1 MEIKQ
6 LEYFRAIVDAGTIS
20 GAARNLHMTQPPLS
34 YQIKML
40 EEELGVKLFVRG
52 AKNITLTEAGK
63 ALYIRAGSLLTMAD
77 ITKREVIKANEAA
90 TIHIGLAPSTVSMMA
105 KQFKIYAVK
114 HPEIH
119 FDIHEGSTFT
129 LKDQL
134 ENRVVDITSL
144 RSPISVNCF
153 SSDFFL
159 SDELCA
165 MSVLQEKWGENGVLT
180 LEQLSG
186 EPLIL
191 SHRYRGFLLSAF
203 ERKGLSVDIY
213 YECEDARTAMTLAE
227 NGLGIAILP
236 ASMRPLADKCFVYKI
251 DSDELITEVLLAWN
265 KEKVTDEIKEFL
277 EFLFNQFD

>member
-1 MEIKQ
+1 
-6 LEYFRAIVDAGTIS
+6 
-20 GAARNLHMTQPPLS
+20 MTQPPLS

-52 AKNITLTEAGK
+52 AKNITLTEEGK

-77 ITKREVIKANEAA
+77 I

-134 ENRVVDITSL
+134 ENRVVDITTL
-144 RSPISVNCF
+144 RTPISVNGYA
-153 SSDFFL
+153 SQIL
-159 SDELCA
+159 MTDELCA

>member
-1 MEIKQ
+1 M
-6 LEYFRAIVDAGTIS
+6 
-20 GAARNLHMTQPPLS
+20 
-34 YQIKML
+34 
-40 EEELGVKLFVRG
+40 
-52 AKNITLTEAGK
+52 
-63 ALYIRAGSLLTMAD
+63 
-77 ITKREVIKANEAA
+77 
-90 TIHIGLAPSTVSMMA
+90 HIGLAPSTVSMMA

-134 ENRVVDITSL
+134 ENRVVDITTL
-144 RSPISVNCF
+144 RTPISVNGYA
-153 SSDFFL
+153 SQIL
-159 SDELCA
+159 MTDELCA